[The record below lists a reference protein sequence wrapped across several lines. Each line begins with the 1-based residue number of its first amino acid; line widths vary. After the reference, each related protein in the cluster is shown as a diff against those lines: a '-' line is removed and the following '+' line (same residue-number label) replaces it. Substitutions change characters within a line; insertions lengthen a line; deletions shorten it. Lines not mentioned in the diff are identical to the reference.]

1 MIEMD
6 KEKRASDWPIK
17 PGLVVVHTSDGEGMS
32 PDVGIELGL
41 SDNASLY
48 IGEVANDTL
57 ADYGVKVP
65 FAGWWV
71 CLRTATELQPLA
83 LTCQSADG
91 NEADTLI
98 ATISAAI
105 SKAEERGKV
114 AGADETEARLLVDF
128 SAQLNG
134 EARICGK
141 DVLSS
146 TKLCG
151 MPVRNVIQSI
161 RNLASAG
168 VIDSLGNVNDHAN
181 WRPEPLAPAPVKAEA
196 ETDTLAKVLADLCE
210 ELLFTGSASNSSLSL
225 LSARAQ
231 SLQERGL

>member
-1 MIEMD
+1 MNEMD
-6 KEKRASDWPIK
+6 NEKRAADWPIK

-41 SDNASLY
+41 SDTASLY
-48 IGEVANDTL
+48 IGEVANETL

-98 ATISAAI
+98 AMISAAI
-105 SKAEERGKV
+105 SKAEDRGKV
-114 AGADETEARLLVDF
+114 AGADDAEARAF
-128 SAQLNG
+128 SEISAQLNS

-141 DVLSS
+141 DPLSS
-146 TKLCG
+146 AKLCG
-151 MPVRNVIQSI
+151 MPIQNVVRAVRSLIISGVLDRSGNINEASI
-161 RNLASAG
+161 LRTG
-168 VIDSLGNVNDHAN
+168 T
-181 WRPEPLAPAPVKAEA
+181 APATAKAD
-196 ETDTLAKVLADLCE
+196 TDTLAKLLRDLCQE
-210 ELLFTGSASNSSLSL
+210 VRRDGIGRNSVLTSFLV
-225 LSARAQ
+225 RAEA
-231 SLQERGL
+231 LQERGL